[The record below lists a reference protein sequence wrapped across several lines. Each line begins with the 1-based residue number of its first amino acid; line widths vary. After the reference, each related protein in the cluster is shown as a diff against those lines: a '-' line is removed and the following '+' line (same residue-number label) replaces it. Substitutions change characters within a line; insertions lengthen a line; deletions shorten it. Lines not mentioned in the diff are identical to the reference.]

1 MIQLMGPGAR
11 EDIDATSTSNSTRPV
26 CAWGMDGGI
35 TNPRG
40 YQFDELCCHAGY
52 QGLTLCA
59 HEGCNAKV
67 HHRCQ
72 WAWLRN
78 KSLAFFASGPIY
90 CPVHNIQ
97 RGDYIRQ
104 YYRSRGMNI
113 PREVL
118 VLLPI
123 IPDTSDINPSV
134 EPGVRTAQQSAAP
147 IGPGV
152 RNTSDIDPSVEPGV
166 QNAQRLPAPKEEDCE
181 ICHTNIDLNDRST
194 FMKTQCKHIFHRICL
209 ERWFLAKV
217 RFLIWFLQRWRM
229 HILLAKQLALTIVAL
244 FPCLT

>member
-1 MIQLMGPGAR
+1 MIQLMGPGAG
-11 EDIDATSTSNSTRPV
+11 EDIDATSRINITTPV

-59 HEGCNAKV
+59 HEGCYTNV

-78 KSLAFFASGPIY
+78 KNLAYSPSGPIY

-113 PREVL
+113 PPEVL
-118 VLLPI
+118 ALLPF
-123 IPDTSDINPSV
+123 IPSNAD
-134 EPGVRTAQQSAAP
+134 R
-147 IGPGV
+147 
-152 RNTSDIDPSVEPGV
+152 SDIDPSVEPGIRT
-166 QNAQRLPAPKEEDCE
+166 AQRSAAPIGPGAREHVRAHHAVAGGETVVPEHTSALQAAAREDFGEDCT
-181 ICHTNIDLNDRST
+181 ICLTIIEGDNR
-194 FMKTQCKHIFHRICL
+194 MRTQCNHTFHRNCL
-209 ERWFLAKV
+209 E
-217 RFLIWFLQRWRM
+217 IWMRHRVSFFICFLQR
-229 HILLAKQLALTIVAL
+229 
-244 FPCLT
+244 